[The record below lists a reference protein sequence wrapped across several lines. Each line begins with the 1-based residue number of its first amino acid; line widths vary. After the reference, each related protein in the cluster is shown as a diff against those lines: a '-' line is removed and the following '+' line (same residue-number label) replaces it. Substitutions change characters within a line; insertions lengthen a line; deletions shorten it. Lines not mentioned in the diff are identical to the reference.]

1 MQTGETPV
9 RAHKDP
15 PSLRRIGH
23 NGGMSEP
30 VYLITGATGY
40 LGRRLLTAAAASGR
54 VIGAT
59 HRSPGTSFDGEWVD
73 LDIGDRDTVV
83 RVATDLK
90 PTVIIHAAAVNPGQG
105 DGEAMWRV
113 NAHGSRYVAEAA
125 RGIGARL
132 VVVSTDLVHD
142 GRAGP
147 YGDDVVPTPIND
159 YGRSKAAGETAVLD
173 VDPSAVVVRT
183 SLMYGLD
190 TMDRGTAG
198 FADRLARGEVLSLFS
213 DVLRNPVHVGT
224 LAEALVRV
232 AGTGYAGLL
241 NVAGSQALSREQ
253 FGRMMLTHWGIADHG
268 LIRSVRAADVSDT
281 IPVDLRM
288 VSRRAEGLLS
298 MTFPGVD
305 DVLGAAAR

>member
-1 MQTGETPV
+1 M
-9 RAHKDP
+9 A
-15 PSLRRIGH
+15 
-23 NGGMSEP
+23 EP

-40 LGRRLLTAAAASGR
+40 LGRRLVAAAAKSGR

-59 HRSPGTSFDGEWVD
+59 HYRPGAPLDGERVAV
-73 LDIGDRDTVV
+73 DIGDRCAVARVV
-83 RVATDLK
+83 EELK
-90 PTVIIHAAAVNPGQG
+90 PTVIVHAAAVNPGQG
-105 DGEAMWRV
+105 DGEAMWRA
-113 NAHGSRYVAEAA
+113 NAQGSRNVAEAA
-125 RGIGARL
+125 RTIGARL
-132 VVVSTDLVHD
+132 VAVSTDLVHD

-147 YGDDVVPTPIND
+147 YGDDVAPTPIND

-190 TMDRGTAG
+190 DMDRGTAG

-213 DVLRNPVHVGT
+213 DVLRNPVHVDT
-224 LAEALVRV
+224 LADALVRV
-232 AGTGYAGLL
+232 AGTAYAGLL
-241 NVAGSQALSREQ
+241 NVAGSQALSRER
-253 FGRMMLTHWGIADHG
+253 FGRMMLAHWGIADRD

-288 VSRRAEGLLS
+288 ESRRAEDLLS

-305 DVLGAAAR
+305 DVLGAAAT